1 MERGFRSFKIEPSAA
16 DSSKPRRGVLTTQ
29 QPISSFD
36 FFRNEWVDEVLLMSG
51 AQLRGATL
59 RLLDTHST
67 ESIKDVVGSFR
78 DIQTHPAGTRGVP
91 YPFIDGEL
99 VFADTE
105 AGRNAK
111 ELVEAGHVTE
121 MSVGYRYDDNDKTY
135 IAEGERQEIEG
146 VTYEGPV
153 NVRQRWECQEASVV
167 PIAADNLSLIRS
179 LNNFADTRK
188 PISEETQSNRERVTS
203 DAVSVN
209 DTTEARVQSENQT
222 TSTTTL
228 TCINMEKNNEEANAS
243 RDNSAETAAAVKSHK
258 DSLDKR
264 AEAIFAAAEEI
275 GDTDWGFEQFR
286 SGKSVEEVQREA
298 IAKLKDSNARVGH
311 SIEEEPIGL
320 NKKESKSY
328 SITRAIRSL
337 MNGRKVDGL
346 EGEVS
351 DVIAKRSGRETDGFF
366 VASQRDLTA
375 AVSGTE
381 GSELVGTDHLGE
393 SFIDVLRPNMVAG
406 NLVTTLS
413 GLVGDVSIPRKT
425 AASSASWAADETTAH
440 GESDPTLD
448 NLTLT
453 PKSLGCYT
461 DVSRQLLLQS
471 SPDAEQMVRD
481 DLNQAL
487 AIGIDAA
494 ILQGSGSSGQP
505 TGVDGNC
512 HSDNQITISDDT
524 APTKAELFSFIEQI
538 DTANAL
544 GGDLAWI
551 TTPALASKLKQ
562 TLIDS
567 GVSGSMWDL
576 PTNTVLGYNAFS
588 TTQAATNDL
597 FFGDWKNG
605 YVLGMWAVGM
615 SISLDPYSGM
625 KQRIVTLVADVLVD
639 GAMRN
644 NKAIAEGV

>member
-1 MERGFRSFKIEPSAA
+1 
-16 DSSKPRRGVLTTQ
+16 
-29 QPISSFD
+29 
-36 FFRNEWVDEVLLMSG
+36 MSG
-51 AQLRGATL
+51 AQLRNEASL

-105 AGRNAK
+105 AGRDAK

-121 MSVGYRYDDNDKTY
+121 MSVGYRYDDSEKTY
-135 IAEGERQEIEG
+135 VAEGERQEIEG

-153 NVRQRWECQEASVV
+153 NIRQRWECQEASVV

-179 LNNFADTRK
+179 LNNFADNRK
-188 PISEETQSNRERVTS
+188 PISEETKSNRERVTS

-209 DTTEARVQSENQT
+209 DKTEARVQSENQT

-228 TCINMEKNNEEANAS
+228 THINMEKNNDEVNAS

-311 SIEEEPIGL
+311 SVEEEPIGL

-328 SITRAIRSL
+328 SITRAIRAL

-366 VASQRDLTA
+366 VASQRDLTS

-381 GSELVGTDHLGE
+381 GSELVGTDHLGD

-440 GESDPTLD
+440 GSSEPTLD

-453 PKSLGCYT
+453 PKSLGCFT

-512 HSDNQITISDDT
+512 NATNQIAITDDA
-524 APTKAELFSFIEQI
+524 APTKAELFSFIEKI

-551 TTPALASKLKQ
+551 TTPALASYLKQ

-567 GVSGSMWDL
+567 SVGGSMWDL
-576 PTNTVLGYNAFS
+576 PSNTVLGYNAFS
-588 TTQAATNDL
+588 TTQASTGDL

-605 YVLGMWAVGM
+605 YCLGLWAGGM
-615 SISLDPYSGM
+615 SLSLDPYSGI

-644 NKAIAEGV
+644 DKAIAEGT